1 MCTRCSHDPVAC
13 LMMTSERSNLPHP
26 CPLQFLIVQ
35 LLELSG
41 LIRLQPR
48 IQHFPPMEGLHR
60 DAHVAN
66 NTVASMPVSTCFNTA
81 TIPW

>member
-1 MCTRCSHDPVAC
+1 
-13 LMMTSERSNLPHP
+13 MMTSERSNLPHP

-48 IQHFPPMEGLHR
+48 IQHFPPMERSAPGCPRNEQHGRQHAGLHLF
-60 DAHVAN
+60 H
-66 NTVASMPVSTCFNTA
+66 TA

>member
-1 MCTRCSHDPVAC
+1 
-13 LMMTSERSNLPHP
+13 MMTSERSNLPHP

-60 DAHVAN
+60 DAHVTN